1 MLMLFSFIYFVSF
14 SFSCFAANELY
25 LNNFFIENP
34 SNGVDKAL
42 SILVIPGE
50 KKYIIGEKIMEDGYN
65 DEMFVKSFS
74 KNFTEE
80 WNFSELLGGTLSPWL
95 YLFSFASSKERN
107 MFFIGGGKYGNGG
120 SSIFLEKYTTN
131 GVKICAF
138 SKDWNYAD
146 ELDQISFS
154 KKHEIIGVGRFDG
167 SKGAVFIFDVSTC
180 KLKAVVIHN
189 PIYIWSSPVIKSL
202 AEINETSAVIA
213 QAYGEPPG
221 KPERYSL
228 YLCRIHLKSGK
239 NIWCKKFSNTKEIAG
254 PIHTSHILRVNE
266 NLYAVAV
273 QHYPSG
279 MFR

>member
-138 SKDWNYAD
+138 SKDWNYFQGL
-146 ELDQISFS
+146 EL
-154 KKHEIIGVGRFDG
+154 
-167 SKGAVFIFDVSTC
+167 C
-180 KLKAVVIHN
+180 
-189 PIYIWSSPVIKSL
+189 
-202 AEINETSAVIA
+202 
-213 QAYGEPPG
+213 
-221 KPERYSL
+221 
-228 YLCRIHLKSGK
+228 
-239 NIWCKKFSNTKEIAG
+239 
-254 PIHTSHILRVNE
+254 
-266 NLYAVAV
+266 
-273 QHYPSG
+273 
-279 MFR
+279 